1 MVFHAH
7 STNTYETLTSG
18 LEMNYLNSFHSLYTE
33 RIKVII
39 FGFSGLAN
47 DKMSGI
53 HEYSQDQN
61 SICFR
66 LKYKLQDFK
75 PL

>member
-1 MVFHAH
+1 MVFHGH

-18 LEMNYLNSFHSLYTE
+18 LEMNYLNSFLSLYAE
-33 RIKVII
+33 RIKVI
-39 FGFSGLAN
+39 FGFTGLVN
-47 DKMSGI
+47 DKMSGV

-66 LKYKLQDFK
+66 LK
-75 PL
+75 